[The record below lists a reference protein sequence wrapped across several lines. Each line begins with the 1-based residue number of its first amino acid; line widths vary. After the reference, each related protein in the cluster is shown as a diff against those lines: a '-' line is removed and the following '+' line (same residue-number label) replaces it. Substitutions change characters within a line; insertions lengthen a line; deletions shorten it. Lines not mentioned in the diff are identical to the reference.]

1 MYLCTMAKNCNKILF
16 AIVTMLVAV
25 VAMAQ
30 PKAKYATIKHDFGTI
45 NAADGKVS
53 CTFEVENVGDEPLV
67 ILGVY
72 VTCGCTTYE
81 HTKEPI
87 APGEKGSVKVTLDP
101 KGREG
106 SYIKSIHIYTNTHP
120 RKKTVRIHSFIVPE
134 E

>member
-1 MYLCTMAKNCNKILF
+1 MYLCTMVQNYNKILF

-25 VAMAQ
+25 VAIAQ
-30 PKAKYATIKHDFGTI
+30 PRAKYDTIKHDFGTI
-45 NAADGKVS
+45 NAANGKVS
-53 CTFEVENVGDEPLV
+53 CTFEVENVGDKPLV

-81 HTKEPI
+81 HTEEPI

-106 SYIKSIHIYTNTHP
+106 SYIKSIHVYTNTHP
-120 RKKTVRIHSFIVPE
+120 RKKTVRIHSFIVP
-134 E
+134 